1 MSFKI
6 RMKMFIAES
15 RTCVSAES
23 CGKGTALSQPFGFI
37 FAHSLFICWWCCL
50 TGPQSGLRLPG
61 WDWKDIAAACVWTS
75 LPRVSARTFLQLGGP
90 VDMRAGGSV
99 CVCPCARAC
108 AQPGVCWGGSLCVFF
123 CVISWLLGDCL
134 GVTLCVCVCVLEL
147 CVSVLVC
154 LREVIMGVAGCGS
167 GCVSLWS
174 CMSFSF

>member
-1 MSFKI
+1 MRLETLHPLPAQCGQWAAQRVRYRLAGLRAKEVMLMSFKI

-134 GVTLCVCVCVLEL
+134 GVTLCVCVC
-147 CVSVLVC
+147 S
-154 LREVIMGVAGCGS
+154 
-167 GCVSLWS
+167 
-174 CMSFSF
+174 